1 MKTTVT
7 VKRVIAAAT
16 INLKVRVQYVGF
28 RGRFGIIVIILCLGP
43 DCLQTLFVLMDVCGC
58 VWDISGPIVYFHLL
72 VSVKEK
78 KNTEEITATIADQHK
93 KN

>member
-1 MKTTVT
+1 
-7 VKRVIAAAT
+7 
-16 INLKVRVQYVGF
+16 
-28 RGRFGIIVIILCLGP
+28 
-43 DCLQTLFVLMDVCGC
+43 MDVCGC